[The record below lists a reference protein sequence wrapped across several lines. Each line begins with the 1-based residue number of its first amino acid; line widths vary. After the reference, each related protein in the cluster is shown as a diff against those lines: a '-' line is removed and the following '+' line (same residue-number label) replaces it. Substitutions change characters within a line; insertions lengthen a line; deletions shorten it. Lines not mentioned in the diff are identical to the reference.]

1 MPSNRRGELLF
12 KADKTTEIKR
22 TRIIMAILIL
32 WLGLI
37 PMVIFI
43 IPDILGWYSTTL
55 KTYVLSI
62 AVLVPLLV
70 FTTLMYL
77 GTTELKI
84 YENGFVHPSPF
95 YTFQFIKDYV
105 NQDCINIIKHDLLIP
120 RFVPFEKI
128 TYIIYLKSNPCGI
141 KPEDNLA
148 AIIYN
153 KNASDSIELYKR
165 LKGGVPVIFFDPHK
179 ANDMVPPEIWMIKIG
194 SLDGRYS
201 CSFLQAGIDGLSIAK
216 IIQAANNYFT
226 KERKYRG
233 SRTSIPQ
240 KERTNIHSK
249 LESPQIEPYV
259 VEESSPSTSSDKREY
274 VDPFFKV
281 AFRATVL
288 LIVLTLL
295 FGLAFVFYGLYHYI
309 VKRSITDIA
318 LMLMMSILP
327 FYLAIY
333 FYKNLWKN
341 LPAEKLIITPN
352 SFTFVLRQKKD
363 LTFRFDEIKEYGHS
377 QTIEFS
383 PEIII
388 GIIRKENNG
397 IIILPQL
404 NSELNFLLFREFERR
419 GIKYNPE
426 LLRNRRVSK
435 KPYNSSVSNSL
446 RKN

>member
-1 MPSNRRGELLF
+1 MLFNSRGKLLF

-153 KNASDSIELYKR
+153 KNASDSIDLYKK
-165 LKGGVPVIFFDPHK
+165 LKGRVPIRFFDPHK
-179 ANDMVPPEIWMIKIG
+179 TNDMVPPEIWMIKIG

-259 VEESSPSTSSDKREY
+259 VEESSPSSSSDKGEY
-274 VDPFFKV
+274 VNPL
-281 AFRATVL
+281 FRASFQITL
-288 LIVLTLL
+288 SIIVSTLL
-295 FGLAFVFYGLYHYI
+295 LGVVLASYELHFYIAG
-309 VKRSITDIA
+309 RSIMDIS
-318 LMLMMSILP
+318 LMLMVSILP

-377 QTIEFS
+377 QPTGSS

-388 GIIRKENNG
+388 GITRKEKNG

-404 NSELNFLLFREFERR
+404 SSELNFLLFREFERR

-426 LLRNRRVSK
+426 LLKNRRASK
-435 KPYNSSVSNSL
+435 KPYNFSASNL
-446 RKN
+446 VREK